1 MADRKEWKEQLLNK
15 LLDQYEK
22 SVTYTG
28 ENKVQQVFSV
38 KPSDIFK
45 GYNEDFLP
53 PEQLSREKE
62 FERLIRQMESE
73 GLVRAVPQ
81 NSGILRQICAVP
93 ERWGEYYTCLNRTER
108 NLLKKR
114 LEEVYRR
121 FCLCDLLESDG
132 REHLQALEENR
143 ARKLDETKVQK
154 EIREAENIWN
164 LVQFLKEN
172 QEKQRNTLEREM
184 SEAVLHDSKQW
195 EKTYRK
201 KVCGILERTGRY
213 DALLAGLEEERE
225 RQTALLEEFYVYSNP
240 AYIYLK
246 GEARIRLCDG
256 RELRVYPDLPMS
268 IPFETFQKAQSIQI
282 RDAALMTVEN
292 LTSFHRLERKSI
304 FYLFLSGYHTRTKQ
318 ALLQRIARENP
329 GLSWYHFGDLDP
341 DGLAIA
347 EHLIRKTGLPFQLCA
362 MGVQELKRFQPY
374 AKPLEAP
381 DRAKAEAM
389 IKRGSSYAEILRYML
404 ENNCKLEQEIISW
417 QETKLES
424 VLQTFGETCKKNV
437 PRE

>member
-1 MADRKEWKEQLLNK
+1 MADRKEWKEQLLSK

-22 SVTYTG
+22 SVTYVG
-28 ENKVQQVFSV
+28 ENKVKQVFSV

-45 GYNEDFLP
+45 GYNKDFLP
-53 PEQLSREKE
+53 PEQLFQEKE

-73 GLVRAVPQ
+73 GLIHVVPP
-81 NSGILRQICAVP
+81 NTGILRQICAVP
-93 ERWGEYYTCLNRTER
+93 ERWEDYYACLNRTEK
-108 NLLKKR
+108 NILKKR
-114 LEEVYRR
+114 LEEVYHR
-121 FCLCDLLESDG
+121 FCQCDLLEAYG
-132 REHLQALEENR
+132 KEKLQTLKNSR
-143 ARKLDETKVQK
+143 ARKLDEKKVEK
-154 EIREAENIWN
+154 EITEAEAIWK

-172 QEKQRNTLEREM
+172 QEKQRTTLEREM

-195 EKTYRK
+195 EKIYRK
-201 KVCGILERTGRY
+201 KVCGILEHTGRY
-213 DALLAGLEEERE
+213 DEPLAELEEERE
-225 RQTALLEEFYVYSNP
+225 RQTALLEEFYIYSNP

-246 GEARIRLCDG
+246 GDARICLEDG
-256 RELRVYPDLPMS
+256 RELRIYHDLPMS
-268 IPFETFQKAQSIQI
+268 IPFETFQKAKSIHI

-292 LTSFHRLERKSI
+292 LTSFHRLEREHI

-347 EHLIRKTGLPFQLCA
+347 GHLIRKTGLPFQLCA
-362 MGVQELKRFQPY
+362 MGVQELQRFQTY

-389 IKRGSSYAEILRYML
+389 IKQGSSYAGILRYML
-404 ENNCKLEQEIISW
+404 EHNCKLEQEIISW
-417 QETKLES
+417 QETRLES
-424 VLQTFGETCKKNV
+424 FL
-437 PRE
+437 

>member
-1 MADRKEWKEQLLNK
+1 MADRKEWKEQLLSK

-22 SVTYTG
+22 SVTYAG
-28 ENKVQQVFSV
+28 ENKVKQVFSV

-45 GYNEDFLP
+45 GYNKDFLP
-53 PEQLSREKE
+53 PEQFFQEKE

-73 GLVRAVPQ
+73 GLIHVVPP
-81 NSGILRQICAVP
+81 NTGILRQICAVP
-93 ERWGEYYTCLNRTER
+93 ERWEDYYACLNRTEK
-108 NLLKKR
+108 NILKKR
-114 LEEVYRR
+114 LEEVYHR
-121 FCLCDLLESDG
+121 FCQCDLLEAYG
-132 REHLQALEENR
+132 KEKLQTLKNSR
-143 ARKLDETKVQK
+143 ARKLDEKKVEK
-154 EIREAENIWN
+154 EITEAEAIWK

-172 QEKQRNTLEREM
+172 QEKQRTTLEREM

-195 EKTYRK
+195 EKIYRK
-201 KVCGILERTGRY
+201 KVCGILEYTGRY
-213 DALLAGLEEERE
+213 DEPLAELEEERE
-225 RQTALLEEFYVYSNP
+225 RQTALLEEFYIYSNP

-246 GEARIRLCDG
+246 GDARICLEDG
-256 RELRVYPDLPMS
+256 RELRIYHDLPMS
-268 IPFETFQKAQSIQI
+268 IPFETFQKAKSIHI

-292 LTSFHRLERKSI
+292 LTSFHRLEREHI

-347 EHLIRKTGLPFQLCA
+347 GHLIRKTGLPFQLCA
-362 MGVQELKRFQPY
+362 MGVQELQRFQTY

-389 IKRGSSYAEILRYML
+389 IKQGSSYAGILRYML
-404 ENNCKLEQEIISW
+404 EHNCKLEQEIISW
-417 QETKLES
+417 QETRLES
-424 VLQTFGETCKKNV
+424 FL
-437 PRE
+437 

>member
-1 MADRKEWKEQLLNK
+1 MADRKEWKEQLLSK

-22 SVTYTG
+22 SVTYAG
-28 ENKVQQVFSV
+28 ENKVKQVFSV

-45 GYNEDFLP
+45 GYNKDFLP
-53 PEQLSREKE
+53 PEQLFQEKE

-73 GLVRAVPQ
+73 GLIHVVPP
-81 NSGILRQICAVP
+81 NTGILRQICAVP
-93 ERWGEYYTCLNRTER
+93 ERWEDYYACLNRTEK
-108 NLLKKR
+108 NILKKR
-114 LEEVYRR
+114 LEEVYHR
-121 FCLCDLLESDG
+121 FRQCDLLEAYG
-132 REHLQALEENR
+132 KEKLQTLKNSR
-143 ARKLDETKVQK
+143 ARKLDEKKVEK
-154 EIREAENIWN
+154 EITEVEAIWN

-172 QEKQRNTLEREM
+172 QEKQRTTLEREM

-195 EKTYRK
+195 EKIYRK
-201 KVCGILERTGRY
+201 KVCGILEHTGRY
-213 DALLAGLEEERE
+213 DEPLAELEEERE
-225 RQTALLEEFYVYSNP
+225 RQTALLEEFYIYSNP

-246 GEARIRLCDG
+246 GDARICLEDG
-256 RELRVYPDLPMS
+256 RELRIYHDLPMS
-268 IPFETFQKAQSIQI
+268 IPVETFQKAKSIQI

-292 LTSFHRLERKSI
+292 LTSFHRLEREHI

-347 EHLIRKTGLPFQLCA
+347 GHLIRKTGLPFQLCA
-362 MGVQELKRFQPY
+362 MGVQELQRFQTY

-389 IKRGSSYAEILRYML
+389 IKQGSSYAGILRYML
-404 ENNCKLEQEIISW
+404 EHNCKLEQEIISW
-417 QETKLES
+417 QETRLES
-424 VLQTFGETCKKNV
+424 FL
-437 PRE
+437 

>member
-1 MADRKEWKEQLLNK
+1 MADRKEWKEQLLSK

-28 ENKVQQVFSV
+28 ENKVKQVFSV

-45 GYNEDFLP
+45 GYNKDFLP
-53 PEQLSREKE
+53 PEQLFQEKE

-73 GLVRAVPQ
+73 GLIHVVPP
-81 NSGILRQICAVP
+81 NMGILRQICAVP
-93 ERWGEYYTCLNRTER
+93 ERWEDYYACLNRTEK
-108 NLLKKR
+108 NILKKR
-114 LEEVYRR
+114 LEEVYHR
-121 FCLCDLLESDG
+121 FRQCDLLEAYG
-132 REHLQALEENR
+132 KEKLQTMKNSR
-143 ARKLDETKVQK
+143 ARKLDEKKVEK
-154 EIREAENIWN
+154 EITEAEAIWN

-172 QEKQRNTLEREM
+172 QEKQRTTLEREM

-195 EKTYRK
+195 EKIYRK
-201 KVCGILERTGRY
+201 KVCGILEHTGWY
-213 DALLAGLEEERE
+213 DEPLAELEEERE
-225 RQTALLEEFYVYSNP
+225 RQTALLEEFYIYSNP

-246 GEARIRLCDG
+246 GDARICLEDG
-256 RELRVYPDLPMS
+256 RELRIYHDLPMS
-268 IPFETFQKAQSIQI
+268 IPFETFQKAKSIQI

-292 LTSFHRLERKSI
+292 LTSFHRLEREHI

-347 EHLIRKTGLPFQLCA
+347 GHLIRKTGLPFQLCA
-362 MGVQELKRFQPY
+362 MGVQELQRFQTY

-389 IKRGSSYAEILRYML
+389 IKQGSSYAGILQYML
-404 ENNCKLEQEIISW
+404 EHNCKLEQEIISW
-417 QETKLES
+417 QETRLES
-424 VLQTFGETCKKNV
+424 FL
-437 PRE
+437 

>member
-1 MADRKEWKEQLLNK
+1 MADRKEWKEQLLSK

-22 SVTYTG
+22 SVTYAG
-28 ENKVQQVFSV
+28 ENKVKQVFSV

-45 GYNEDFLP
+45 GYNKDFLP
-53 PEQLSREKE
+53 PEQFFQEKE

-73 GLVRAVPQ
+73 GLIHVVPP
-81 NSGILRQICAVP
+81 NTGILRQICVVP
-93 ERWGEYYTCLNRTER
+93 ERWEDYYACLNRTEK
-108 NLLKKR
+108 NILKKR
-114 LEEVYRR
+114 LEEVYHR
-121 FCLCDLLESDG
+121 FCQCDLLEAYG
-132 REHLQALEENR
+132 KEKLQTLKNSR
-143 ARKLDETKVQK
+143 ARKLDEKKVEK
-154 EIREAENIWN
+154 EITEAEAIWN

-172 QEKQRNTLEREM
+172 QEKQRTTLEREM

-195 EKTYRK
+195 EKIYRK
-201 KVCGILERTGRY
+201 KVCGILEYTGRY
-213 DALLAGLEEERE
+213 DEPLAELEEERE
-225 RQTALLEEFYVYSNP
+225 RQTALLEEFYIYSNP

-246 GEARIRLCDG
+246 GDARICLEDG
-256 RELRVYPDLPMS
+256 RELRIYHDLPMS
-268 IPFETFQKAQSIQI
+268 IPFETFQKAKSIHI

-292 LTSFHRLERKSI
+292 LTSFHRLEREHI

-347 EHLIRKTGLPFQLCA
+347 GHLIRKTGLPFQLCA
-362 MGVQELKRFQPY
+362 MGVQELQRFQTY

-389 IKRGSSYAEILRYML
+389 IKQGSSYAGILRYML
-404 ENNCKLEQEIISW
+404 EHNCKLEQEIISW
-417 QETKLES
+417 QETRLES
-424 VLQTFGETCKKNV
+424 FL
-437 PRE
+437 

>member
-1 MADRKEWKEQLLNK
+1 MADRKEWKEQLLSK

-22 SVTYTG
+22 SVTYAG
-28 ENKVQQVFSV
+28 ENKVKQVFSV

-45 GYNEDFLP
+45 GYNKDFLP
-53 PEQLSREKE
+53 PEQFFQEKE

-73 GLVRAVPQ
+73 GLIHVVPP
-81 NSGILRQICAVP
+81 NTGILRQICAVP
-93 ERWGEYYTCLNRTER
+93 ERWEDYYACLNRTEK
-108 NLLKKR
+108 NILKKR
-114 LEEVYRR
+114 LEEVYHR
-121 FCLCDLLESDG
+121 FCQCDLLEAYG
-132 REHLQALEENR
+132 KEKLQTLKNSR
-143 ARKLDETKVQK
+143 ARKLDEKKVEK
-154 EIREAENIWN
+154 EITEAEAIWN

-172 QEKQRNTLEREM
+172 QEKQRTTLEREM

-195 EKTYRK
+195 EKIYRK
-201 KVCGILERTGRY
+201 KVCGILEYTGRY
-213 DALLAGLEEERE
+213 DEPLAELEEERE
-225 RQTALLEEFYVYSNP
+225 RQTALLEEFYIYSNP

-246 GEARIRLCDG
+246 GDARICLEDG
-256 RELRVYPDLPMS
+256 RELRIYHDLPMS
-268 IPFETFQKAQSIQI
+268 IPFETFQKAKSIHI

-292 LTSFHRLERKSI
+292 LTSFLRLEREHI

-347 EHLIRKTGLPFQLCA
+347 GHLIRKTGLPFQLCA
-362 MGVQELKRFQPY
+362 MGVQELQRFQTY

-389 IKRGSSYAEILRYML
+389 IKQGSSYAGILRYML
-404 ENNCKLEQEIISW
+404 EHNCKLEQEIISW
-417 QETKLES
+417 QETRLES
-424 VLQTFGETCKKNV
+424 FL
-437 PRE
+437 

>member
-1 MADRKEWKEQLLNK
+1 MADRKEWKEQLLSK

-22 SVTYTG
+22 SVTYAG
-28 ENKVQQVFSV
+28 ENKVKQVFSV

-45 GYNEDFLP
+45 GYNKDFLP
-53 PEQLSREKE
+53 PEQFFQEKE

-73 GLVRAVPQ
+73 GLIHVVPP
-81 NSGILRQICAVP
+81 NTGILRQICAVP
-93 ERWGEYYTCLNRTER
+93 ERWEDYYASLNRTEK
-108 NLLKKR
+108 NILKKR
-114 LEEVYRR
+114 LEEVYHR
-121 FCLCDLLESDG
+121 FCQCDLLEAYG
-132 REHLQALEENR
+132 KEKLQTLKNSR
-143 ARKLDETKVQK
+143 ARKLDEKKVEK
-154 EIREAENIWN
+154 EITEAEAIWN

-172 QEKQRNTLEREM
+172 QEKQRTTLEREM

-195 EKTYRK
+195 EKIYRK
-201 KVCGILERTGRY
+201 KVCGILEHTGQY
-213 DALLAGLEEERE
+213 DEPLAELEEERE
-225 RQTALLEEFYVYSNP
+225 RQTALLEEFYIYSNP

-246 GEARIRLCDG
+246 GDARICLEDG
-256 RELRVYPDLPMS
+256 RELRIYHDLPMS
-268 IPFETFQKAQSIQI
+268 IPFETFQKAKSIQI

-292 LTSFHRLERKSI
+292 LTSFHRLEREHI

-347 EHLIRKTGLPFQLCA
+347 GHLIRKTGLPFQLCA
-362 MGVQELKRFQPY
+362 MGVQELQRFQTY

-389 IKRGSSYAEILRYML
+389 IKQGSSYAGILRYML
-404 ENNCKLEQEIISW
+404 EHNCKLEQEIISW
-417 QETKLES
+417 QETRLES
-424 VLQTFGETCKKNV
+424 FL
-437 PRE
+437 

>member
-1 MADRKEWKEQLLNK
+1 MADRKEWKEQLLSK

-22 SVTYTG
+22 SVTYVG
-28 ENKVQQVFSV
+28 ENKVKQVFSV

-45 GYNEDFLP
+45 GYNKDFLP
-53 PEQLSREKE
+53 PEQFFQEKE

-73 GLVRAVPQ
+73 GLIHVVPP
-81 NSGILRQICAVP
+81 NTGILRQICVVP
-93 ERWGEYYTCLNRTER
+93 ERWEDYYACLNRTEK
-108 NLLKKR
+108 NILKKR
-114 LEEVYRR
+114 LEEVYHR
-121 FCLCDLLESDG
+121 FCQCDLLEAYG
-132 REHLQALEENR
+132 KEKLQTLKNSR
-143 ARKLDETKVQK
+143 ARKLDEKKVEK
-154 EIREAENIWN
+154 EITEAEAIWN

-172 QEKQRNTLEREM
+172 QEKQRTTLEREM

-195 EKTYRK
+195 EKIYRK
-201 KVCGILERTGRY
+201 KVCGILEYTGRY
-213 DALLAGLEEERE
+213 DEPLAELEEERE
-225 RQTALLEEFYVYSNP
+225 RQTALLEEFYIYSNP

-246 GEARIRLCDG
+246 GDARICLEDG
-256 RELRVYPDLPMS
+256 RELRIYHDLPMS
-268 IPFETFQKAQSIQI
+268 IPFETFQKAKSIHI

-292 LTSFHRLERKSI
+292 LTSFHRLEREHI

-347 EHLIRKTGLPFQLCA
+347 GHLIRKTGLPFQLCA
-362 MGVQELKRFQPY
+362 MGVQELQRFQTY

-389 IKRGSSYAEILRYML
+389 IKQGSSYAGILRYML
-404 ENNCKLEQEIISW
+404 EHNCKLEQEIISW
-417 QETKLES
+417 QETRLES
-424 VLQTFGETCKKNV
+424 FL
-437 PRE
+437 

>member
-1 MADRKEWKEQLLNK
+1 MADRKEWKEQLLSK

-22 SVTYTG
+22 SVTYAG
-28 ENKVQQVFSV
+28 ENKVKQVFSV

-45 GYNEDFLP
+45 GYNKDFLP
-53 PEQLSREKE
+53 PEQFFQEKE

-73 GLVRAVPQ
+73 GLIHVVPP
-81 NSGILRQICAVP
+81 NTGILRQICAVP
-93 ERWGEYYTCLNRTER
+93 ERWEDYYACLNRTEK
-108 NLLKKR
+108 NILKKR
-114 LEEVYRR
+114 LEEVYHR
-121 FCLCDLLESDG
+121 FCQCDLLEAYG
-132 REHLQALEENR
+132 KEKLQTLKNSR
-143 ARKLDETKVQK
+143 ARKLDEKKVEK
-154 EIREAENIWN
+154 EITEAEAIWN

-172 QEKQRNTLEREM
+172 QEKQRTTLEREM

-195 EKTYRK
+195 EKIYRK
-201 KVCGILERTGRY
+201 KVCGIWEYTGRY
-213 DALLAGLEEERE
+213 DEPLAELEEERE
-225 RQTALLEEFYVYSNP
+225 RQTALLEEFYIYSNP

-246 GEARIRLCDG
+246 GDARICLEDG
-256 RELRVYPDLPMS
+256 RELRIYHDLPMS
-268 IPFETFQKAQSIQI
+268 IPFETFQKAKSIHI

-292 LTSFHRLERKSI
+292 LTSFHRLEREHI

-347 EHLIRKTGLPFQLCA
+347 GHLIRKTGLPFQLCA
-362 MGVQELKRFQPY
+362 MGVQELQRFQTY

-389 IKRGSSYAEILRYML
+389 IKQGSSYAGILRYML
-404 ENNCKLEQEIISW
+404 EHNCKLEQEIISW
-417 QETKLES
+417 QETRLES
-424 VLQTFGETCKKNV
+424 FL
-437 PRE
+437 

>member
-1 MADRKEWKEQLLNK
+1 MADRKEWKEQLLSK

-22 SVTYTG
+22 SVTYAG
-28 ENKVQQVFSV
+28 ENKVKQVFSV

-45 GYNEDFLP
+45 GYNKDFLP
-53 PEQLSREKE
+53 PEQLFQEKE

-73 GLVRAVPQ
+73 GLIHVVPP
-81 NSGILRQICAVP
+81 NTGILRQICAVP
-93 ERWGEYYTCLNRTER
+93 ERLGDYYIYLDRTEK
-108 NLLKKR
+108 NVLKKR
-114 LEEVYRR
+114 LEEVYHR
-121 FCLCDLLESDG
+121 FCQCDLLEAYG
-132 REHLQALEENR
+132 KEKLQTLKNSR
-143 ARKLDETKVQK
+143 AKKLDEKKVDK
-154 EIREAENIWN
+154 EITEAEAIWN

-172 QEKQRNTLEREM
+172 QEKQRTTLEREM

-195 EKTYRK
+195 EKIYRK
-201 KVCGILERTGRY
+201 KVCGILEHTGRY
-213 DALLAGLEEERE
+213 DEPLAELEEERE
-225 RQTALLEEFYVYSNP
+225 RQTALLEEFYIYSNP

-246 GEARIRLCDG
+246 GEARICLEDG
-256 RELRVYPDLPMS
+256 RELRIYHDLPMS
-268 IPFETFQKAQSIQI
+268 IPFETFQKAKSIQI
-282 RDAALMTVEN
+282 RDAVLMTVEN
-292 LTSFHRLERKSI
+292 LTSFHRLEREHI

-347 EHLIRKTGLPFQLCA
+347 GHLIRKTGLPFKLCA
-362 MGVQELKRFQPY
+362 MGVQELQRFQTY

-389 IKRGSSYAEILRYML
+389 IKQGSSYAGILRYML

-417 QETKLES
+417 QETRLES
-424 VLQTFGETCKKNV
+424 FL
-437 PRE
+437 

>member
-1 MADRKEWKEQLLNK
+1 MADRKEWKEQLLSK

-22 SVTYTG
+22 SVTYVG
-28 ENKVQQVFSV
+28 ENKVKQVFSV

-45 GYNEDFLP
+45 GYNKDFLP
-53 PEQLSREKE
+53 PEQLFQEKE

-73 GLVRAVPQ
+73 GLIHVVPP
-81 NSGILRQICAVP
+81 NTGILRQICAVP
-93 ERWGEYYTCLNRTER
+93 ERWEDYYACLNRTEK
-108 NLLKKR
+108 NILKKR
-114 LEEVYRR
+114 LEEVYHR
-121 FCLCDLLESDG
+121 FCQCDLLEAYG
-132 REHLQALEENR
+132 KEKLQTLKNSR
-143 ARKLDETKVQK
+143 ARKLDEKKVEK
-154 EIREAENIWN
+154 EITEAEAIWN

-172 QEKQRNTLEREM
+172 QEKQRTTLEREM

-195 EKTYRK
+195 EKIYRK
-201 KVCGILERTGRY
+201 KVCGILEHTGRY
-213 DALLAGLEEERE
+213 DEPLAELEEERE
-225 RQTALLEEFYVYSNP
+225 RQTALLEEFYIYSNP

-246 GEARIRLCDG
+246 GDARICLEDG
-256 RELRVYPDLPMS
+256 RELRIYHDLPMS
-268 IPFETFQKAQSIQI
+268 IPFETFQKAKSIQI

-292 LTSFHRLERKSI
+292 LPSFHRLEREHI

-347 EHLIRKTGLPFQLCA
+347 GHLIRKTGLPFQLCA
-362 MGVQELKRFQPY
+362 MGVQELQRFQTY

-389 IKRGSSYAEILRYML
+389 IKQGSSYAGILRYML
-404 ENNCKLEQEIISW
+404 EHNCKLEQEIISW
-417 QETKLES
+417 QETRLES
-424 VLQTFGETCKKNV
+424 FL
-437 PRE
+437 

>member
-1 MADRKEWKEQLLNK
+1 MADRKEWKEQLLSK

-22 SVTYTG
+22 SVTYAG
-28 ENKVQQVFSV
+28 ENKVKQVFSV

-45 GYNEDFLP
+45 GYNKDFLP
-53 PEQLSREKE
+53 PEQLFQEKE

-73 GLVRAVPQ
+73 GLIHVVPP
-81 NSGILRQICAVP
+81 NTGILRQICAVP
-93 ERWGEYYTCLNRTER
+93 ERWEDYYACLNRTEK
-108 NLLKKR
+108 NILKKR
-114 LEEVYRR
+114 LEEVYHR
-121 FCLCDLLESDG
+121 FRQCDLLEAYG
-132 REHLQALEENR
+132 KEKLQTLKNSR
-143 ARKLDETKVQK
+143 ARKLDEKKVEK
-154 EIREAENIWN
+154 EITEVEAIWN

-172 QEKQRNTLEREM
+172 QEKQRTTLEREM

-195 EKTYRK
+195 EKIYRK
-201 KVCGILERTGRY
+201 KVCGILEHTGRY
-213 DALLAGLEEERE
+213 DEPLAELEEERE
-225 RQTALLEEFYVYSNP
+225 RQTALLEEFYIYSNP

-246 GEARIRLCDG
+246 GDARICLEDG
-256 RELRVYPDLPMS
+256 RELRIYHDLPMS
-268 IPFETFQKAQSIQI
+268 IPFETFQKAKSIQI

-292 LTSFHRLERKSI
+292 LTSFHRLEREHI

-347 EHLIRKTGLPFQLCA
+347 GHLIRKTGLPFQLCA
-362 MGVQELKRFQPY
+362 MGVQELQRFQTY

-389 IKRGSSYAEILRYML
+389 IKQGSSYAGILRYML
-404 ENNCKLEQEIISW
+404 EHNCKLEQEIISW
-417 QETKLES
+417 QETRLES
-424 VLQTFGETCKKNV
+424 FL
-437 PRE
+437 